1 MDNFD
6 LKKYLIENK
15 ITANS
20 IIKEDV
26 NSLSKEQM
34 ELMKGIYNLVKNSS
48 VTYED
53 VITVLENMIDVYNDN

>member
-1 MDNFD
+1 MSNFD